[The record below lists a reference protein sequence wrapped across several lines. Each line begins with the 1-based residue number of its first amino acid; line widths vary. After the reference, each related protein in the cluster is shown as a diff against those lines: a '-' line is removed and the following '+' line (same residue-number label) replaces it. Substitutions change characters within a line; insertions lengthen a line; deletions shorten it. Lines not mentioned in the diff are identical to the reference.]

1 MDSVDGSFEVVSC
14 QLVSFHQ
21 MNVPV
26 SPFSH
31 LLIDTSQLAVLFIH
45 LRSHIFVEGPS
56 EIIKLITNF
65 RMICYSY
72 FYYLSCTYEFV
83 EPTLGR
89 IIKSIESFPQRIHTR
104 RVMRRFRIELQVA
117 LFVLIIATAVI
128 TAGILAYKSMSQIVT
143 SIHQEAKPD
152 NRLFIMKDL
161 NNDLSSLENTVRLY
175 VLSDEEE
182 ELYLL
187 DTLLIQ
193 ITQKLELIRTLPFV
207 GSDDIA
213 LTDSIGTLALEKQE
227 LWQEILSL
235 HLTCKESGPTFSDIY
250 SKLEQQDMD
259 TLTTVRKKKGF
270 IRRVFSR
277 KKTTTDTAY
286 VARSLDRNEIKEEV
300 QSLENE
306 IEKKG
311 DSERNIMALE
321 SQMIEKNI
329 LITARLNDLIAKAD
343 KRKADELTAKSLE
356 VDRLARMTYKQ
367 LAAWSATAVLLL
379 LAALF
384 VLFNYLRKS
393 RAYQKALRDAREKAE
408 NLAHAKEQFA
418 ANVSHELRTP
428 VNAIA
433 GLTELAL
440 QRKMDDETKE
450 LVTIIS
456 KSSQHLKNII
466 NDTLDFSK
474 IEAKKIVLESVDFSP
489 GEICNEV
496 LSIEN
501 YEARKKGIGLHFHQ
515 EGVIPEALLG
525 DPVRLKQILLN
536 LVGNAVK
543 FTDEGSVSLHL
554 SAREA
559 GRNKV
564 RLGVVVEDTGIGM
577 SEKDLKA
584 VFEEFVQ
591 AKNGSGKKQ
600 PGTGLGLTIV
610 KKLVELQGGK
620 INIKS
625 EPGKGTR
632 VIFDIPYRTGDPQYI
647 RRDEPDAA
655 LIPAALQ
662 QLSILVADDDE
673 YNTFLLRNIFRKW
686 GISFAEA
693 KNGREALEAAANHF
707 FDVILMDIHMPEMN
721 GPEAAKIIKS
731 QFPQVRIIAVTAT
744 NDPGDREECLH
755 AGMSQM
761 LIKPFSAKELLD
773 SLLLGVT
780 AEQAISPEQAE
791 KEVLQPPANI
801 RELEYLTNGDHQFLR
816 EMILLFISSTSKA
829 MDEIQNA
836 INNGEMNGVFE
847 NAHKIAASC
856 KQIQAQKLYALVKQ
870 LEEESRKGEQMETV
884 IPLFRAV
891 HSEMAEVHAYL
902 KKTMEETQP

>member
-1 MDSVDGSFEVVSC
+1 M
-14 QLVSFHQ
+14 
-21 MNVPV
+21 
-26 SPFSH
+26 
-31 LLIDTSQLAVLFIH
+31 
-45 LRSHIFVEGPS
+45 
-56 EIIKLITNF
+56 
-65 RMICYSY
+65 
-72 FYYLSCTYEFV
+72 
-83 EPTLGR
+83 
-89 IIKSIESFPQRIHTR
+89 
-104 RVMRRFRIELQVA
+104 QVA
-117 LFVLIIATAVI
+117 LFVVIIAAAVI
-128 TAGILAYKSMSQIVT
+128 TAGVLVYQSMSRIVT
-143 SIHQEAKPD
+143 SIHQEARPD

-175 VLSDEEE
+175 VLSEEE
-182 ELYLL
+182 VELDLL
-187 DTLLIQ
+187 DTLLVQ
-193 ITQKLELIRTLPFV
+193 ITRKLDLIRTLPFV
-207 GSDDIA
+207 ASDDIA
-213 LTDSIGTLALEKQE
+213 LTDSVGSLALEKKE
-227 LWQEILSL
+227 LWQEILTL
-235 HLTCKESGPTFSDIY
+235 HLTYKESGPTFSEIY
-250 SKLEQQDMD
+250 SRLERQDVD
-259 TLTTVRKKKGF
+259 TLTTVRKKGF
-270 IRRVFSR
+270 IRRILSR

-321 SQMIEKNI
+321 SQMIGKNI
-329 LITARLNDLIAKAD
+329 LITARLNDLIVRAE

-384 VLFNYLRKS
+384 VLFNYLKKS
-393 RAYQKALRDAREKAE
+393 RAYQKALHDAREKAE

-440 QRKMDDETKE
+440 QRKMDTETKE

-489 GEICNEV
+489 LEICNEV

-501 YEARKKGIGLHFHQ
+501 YEARKKGISLHLNP
-515 EGVIPEALLG
+515 EGEIPEALLG

-536 LVGNAVK
+536 LVGNALK

-554 SAREA
+554 SASGA
-559 GRNKV
+559 GKNKV
-564 RLGVVVEDTGIGM
+564 RLGVVVEDSGIGM
-577 SEKDLKA
+577 SERDLQA

-591 AKNGSGKKQ
+591 AKNGSGTKQ

-610 KKLVELQGGK
+610 KKLVELQGGE
-620 INIKS
+620 ISIKS

-632 VIFDIPYRTGDPQYI
+632 VIFDLPYRKGDPQNI
-647 RRDEPDAA
+647 RREEPDEA

-686 GISFAEA
+686 GISFAEV
-693 KNGREALEAAANHF
+693 KNGREAVEAVEHRF

-731 QFPQVRIIAVTAT
+731 KFPQVRIIAVTAT
-744 NDPGDREECLH
+744 NDPGYREECLQ

-761 LIKPFSAKELLD
+761 LIKPFSGKELLD
-773 SLLLGVT
+773 SMKQVIA
-780 AEQAISPEQAE
+780 AEQANSPGKALPQEKADSQDSQEQAGSPEQTASQLQAE
-791 KEVLQPPANI
+791 TTALQPPASI
-801 RELEYLTNGDHQFLR
+801 KELEYLTNGDPHFLR
-816 EMILLFISSTSKA
+816 EMIMLFISTTNKA
-829 MDEIQNA
+829 IQEIQNA
-836 INNGEMNGVFE
+836 INNNELKGVFE

-870 LEEESRKGEQMETV
+870 LEEESRKGEQMEPV
-884 IPLFRAV
+884 IPRFRAV

-902 KKTMEETQP
+902 KTTMEESQP